1 MSIIPANF
9 GKTWEEGKYVGIDS
23 MSVTYTQAADTNS
36 SSDDVQLLTIKTQ
49 TAESPGLDTVE
60 DQQGYYFNI
69 SIEGH
74 WSVCEGSEL
83 AELVD
88 DFKKR
93 LYANIPK
100 EFEELRREDE
110 EN

>member
-49 TAESPGLDTVE
+49 TAEAPALDTVE
-60 DQQGYYFNI
+60 NQQGYYFDV
-69 SIEGH
+69 SIQGH
-74 WSVCEGSEL
+74 WSVEDGSEI